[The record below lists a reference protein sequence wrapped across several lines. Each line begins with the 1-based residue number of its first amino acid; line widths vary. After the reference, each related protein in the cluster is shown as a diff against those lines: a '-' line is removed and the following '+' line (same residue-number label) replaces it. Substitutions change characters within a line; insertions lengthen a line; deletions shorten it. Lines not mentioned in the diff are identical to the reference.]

1 MGMWWK
7 GMFLWGFLVELNT
20 PLTAGVKGGR
30 KIQCLEESSRIEGK
44 FEICH
49 LTLMFPRSMINVH
62 LPFYIS
68 EKNLNYFSHHENLKI
83 RERKRLRSH
92 TTYSSSFSV
101 ASSQPFQAVARNK
114 IYVSCSDVWTTR
126 AYLSQEINSY

>member
-1 MGMWWK
+1 MLPCTYTHSLSAIENPTRRVAW
-7 GMFLWGFLVELNT
+7 FAYHHHLIEY
-20 PLTAGVKGGR
+20 LTAGVKGGR

-114 IYVSCSDVWTTR
+114 FYVSCSDV
-126 AYLSQEINSY
+126 